1 MIDFMAIIFIGT
13 CILLVEILNSMW
25 IKNTE
30 KCLEEV
36 EDELDAILGYM
47 KQSEKSEDDGK

>member
-36 EDELDAILGYM
+36 EDELDAILNYM